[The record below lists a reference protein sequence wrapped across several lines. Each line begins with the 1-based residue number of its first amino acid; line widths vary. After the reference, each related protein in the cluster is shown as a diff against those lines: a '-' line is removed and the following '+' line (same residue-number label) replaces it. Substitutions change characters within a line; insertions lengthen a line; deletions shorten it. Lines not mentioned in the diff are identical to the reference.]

1 MKTYDLIINTR
12 TKHTSLQVKESFA
25 YGAEYFTTPLAI
37 FKLMTEVF
45 HLHQM
50 SDEYVYMLPMLLHQS
65 FAVVKLL
72 VCVVLFINGTSSLF
86 FRYFPDRGGYGEP
99 YPVF

>member
-1 MKTYDLIINTR
+1 MDIKTYDLIINTR

-45 HLHQM
+45 HLHQI
-50 SDEYVYMLPMLLHQS
+50 EYCFESHERRDSKQ
-65 FAVVKLL
+65 
-72 VCVVLFINGTSSLF
+72 
-86 FRYFPDRGGYGEP
+86 
-99 YPVF
+99 

>member
-1 MKTYDLIINTR
+1 MDIKTYDLIINTR
-12 TKHTSLQVKESFA
+12 TKHTSLRVKESFA

-50 SDEYVYMLPMLLHQS
+50 SDEYVYMLPMLLHQKAS
-65 FAVVKLL
+65 LL
-72 VCVVLFINGTSSLF
+72 LNC
-86 FRYFPDRGGYGEP
+86 
-99 YPVF
+99 

>member
-1 MKTYDLIINTR
+1 MDIKTYDLIINTR

-50 SDEYVYMLPMLLHQS
+50 SDEYVYMLPMLLHQKAS
-65 FAVVKLL
+65 LL
-72 VCVVLFINGTSSLF
+72 LYC
-86 FRYFPDRGGYGEP
+86 
-99 YPVF
+99 

>member
-1 MKTYDLIINTR
+1 MDIKTYDLIINTR

-50 SDEYVYMLPMLLHQS
+50 SDEYVYMLPMLLHQKAS
-65 FAVVKLL
+65 LL
-72 VCVVLFINGTSSLF
+72 LNC
-86 FRYFPDRGGYGEP
+86 Y
-99 YPVF
+99 

>member
-37 FKLMTEVF
+37 FK
-45 HLHQM
+45 
-50 SDEYVYMLPMLLHQS
+50 YVYMLPMLLHQKAS
-65 FAVVKLL
+65 LL
-72 VCVVLFINGTSSLF
+72 LNC
-86 FRYFPDRGGYGEP
+86 
-99 YPVF
+99 

>member
-1 MKTYDLIINTR
+1 MDIKTYDLIINTR

-50 SDEYVYMLPMLLHQS
+50 SDEYVYMLPMLLHQKAS
-65 FAVVKLL
+65 LL
-72 VCVVLFINGTSSLF
+72 LNLCCVIHKWYLQFIFSI
-86 FRYFPDRGGYGEP
+86 FPR
-99 YPVF
+99 

>member
-1 MKTYDLIINTR
+1 MDIKTYDLIINTR

-50 SDEYVYMLPMLLHQS
+50 SDEYVYMFRICSDRS
-65 FAVVKLL
+65 FAVN
-72 VCVVLFINGTSSLF
+72 LFHC
-86 FRYFPDRGGYGEP
+86 YADRR
-99 YPVF
+99 

>member
-1 MKTYDLIINTR
+1 MDIKTYDLIINTR

-50 SDEYVYMLPMLLHQS
+50 SDEYVYMLPMRECP
-65 FAVVKLL
+65 K
-72 VCVVLFINGTSSLF
+72 VCVNLQTDV
-86 FRYFPDRGGYGEP
+86 R
-99 YPVF
+99 

>member
-1 MKTYDLIINTR
+1 MDIKTYDLIINTR

-50 SDEYVYMLPMLLHQS
+50 SDEYIMAQLSRQKS
-65 FAVVKLL
+65 EI
-72 VCVVLFINGTSSLF
+72 FIMN
-86 FRYFPDRGGYGEP
+86 
-99 YPVF
+99 